1 MGGGMGGSLAQR
13 SLSSSSLGGMSGIGD
28 AMSSSTGSGMGN
40 GMGSSM
46 GNGLGGGPGLR
57 RNASPSLGCGSGLSG
72 GGSQDSSSLVAC
84 DEPSTLH
91 HCLSRTSSA
100 GGATTANGGNSS
112 PSEHAAAGGN
122 GSSNMQ
128 AGSSAQQRSSNL
140 VGLAHEAA
148 VAAAAASAA
157 SALSG
162 SRSARPN
169 SGVHVAAAAAASAA
183 SRLIHAEAEASGI
196 AKGSNRSSSINRRAW
211 SAEEDETI
219 RACVD
224 QMGPRWRLIAPLLPG
239 RSDDSVR
246 NRWKRL
252 KEEADAADM
261 RRNGCNTSN
270 LSAMGEGDGAAAHGT
285 DDPSAMGSEQGGVP
299 RLGGSGAVKRPAPG
313 DDSAQHA
320 SKRHAASSSAS
331 KAGGGKAH
339 AGKKAGGSA

>member
-128 AGSSAQQRSSNL
+128 AGSSAQQRSANL

-183 SRLIHAEAEASGI
+183 SRLIHAEAEACG
-196 AKGSNRSSSINRRAW
+196 AARGSSRASSINRRAW
-211 SAEEDETI
+211 SVEEDETI
-219 RACVD
+219 KQCVE

-261 RRNGCNTSN
+261 RRNGSSSSLNGMSGN
-270 LSAMGEGDGAAAHGT
+270 PASHYGSDEEYGGARVG
-285 DDPSAMGSEQGGVP
+285 
-299 RLGGSGAVKRPAPG
+299 
-313 DDSAQHA
+313 
-320 SKRHAASSSAS
+320 SKRQAVESASSAAKRQS
-331 KAGGGKAH
+331 
-339 AGKKAGGSA
+339 